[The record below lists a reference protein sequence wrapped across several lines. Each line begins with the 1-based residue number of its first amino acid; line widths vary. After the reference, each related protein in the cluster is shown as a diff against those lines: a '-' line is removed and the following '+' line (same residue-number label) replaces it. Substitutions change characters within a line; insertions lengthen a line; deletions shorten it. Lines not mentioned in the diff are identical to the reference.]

1 MCISSTTPKH
11 LTEFDRIARE
21 FSRRHNI
28 NSLKYADDTVYY
40 YIIIAIIAK
49 KMKKTCY
56 SSRAV

>member
-21 FSRRHNI
+21 FSRRHSI

-49 KMKKTCY
+49 NEEDLLQF
-56 SSRAV
+56 